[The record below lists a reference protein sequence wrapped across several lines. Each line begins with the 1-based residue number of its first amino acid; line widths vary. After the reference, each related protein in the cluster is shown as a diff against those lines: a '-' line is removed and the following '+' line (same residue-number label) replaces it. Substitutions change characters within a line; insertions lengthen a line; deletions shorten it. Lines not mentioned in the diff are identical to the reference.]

1 MKHSLMYISLHLI
14 SFHEIHIKYVAIFK
28 TQIQRMWTR
37 IQRMRRTWLTRWIQ
51 RIQRIQWI
59 WQIQRTR
66 WIQRIWRIRQI
77 QRIRRIPYAVFKR
90 FFSFIYTATKGFI
103 SSSKLSSE
111 LYLAEA

>member
-1 MKHSLMYISLHLI
+1 MYISLHLI

-28 TQIQRMWTR
+28 TQIQRMRTR
-37 IQRMRRTWLTRWIQ
+37 IQRMQRTWRTRWIQ

-59 WQIQRTR
+59 WRTG
-66 WIQRIWRIRQI
+66 QI

-90 FFSFIYTATKGFI
+90 FFSFIYSATKSFI

-111 LYLAEA
+111 LYLAEALTTKKY

>member
-37 IQRMRRTWLTRWIQ
+37 IQQMRRTWLTRWIQ